1 MSSQTRTNPGTIIG
15 PEPSA
20 QLLRTARPPRQRPHP
35 VPKITTTNRM
45 HTAVLTG
52 QGAAFPPPMGQQ
64 ALWDEVFAHRYND
77 NRTAQ
82 RIFLGCGV
90 STRHG
95 VVDPRVEDAS
105 EWTTGTRMRRYVSAA
120 HPLGRE
126 AVRNALTNAGL
137 HPADVGLFVVVS
149 CTGYATPGLDIAL
162 AAELGMPPT
171 TQRLFI
177 GHMGCYAA
185 LPALST
191 ATDYVRARG
200 RPAVVLCVEL
210 PSLHVQPF
218 GPGAERD
225 VEQIVAHALFGDAAC
240 AVVLEPDVSGGDV
253 NGGLEVIDTESV
265 TDPSSASLMTWTVTD
280 HGFRMG
286 LSAKVPDVLAL
297 HVEKATRALLGRHG
311 LDVDDVA
318 GWAIHPG
325 GPRIVNVV
333 AEKLGLRADQT
344 AASHEILDT
353 HGNCSSATV
362 PLVLQQLRRNAQLR
376 PGDPVVAMAFG
387 PGLTLWNMLLRAR

>member
-1 MSSQTRTNPGTIIG
+1 MSSQAQTNASAIVG
-15 PEPSA
+15 PKPSA
-20 QLLRTARPPRQRPHP
+20 SLPRTARPPRQRQQA
-35 VPKITTTNRM
+35 VPEATGTNRM
-45 HTAVLTG
+45 RTAVLTG
-52 QGAAFPPPMGQQ
+52 QGTAFPPPMGQQ
-64 ALWDEVFAHRYND
+64 ALWDDVFAHRYNG
-77 NRTAQ
+77 NRTAR

-95 VVDPRVEDAS
+95 AVDPRTEDVSA
-105 EWTTGTRMRRYVSAA
+105 WTTGARMRRYVTAA

-126 AVRNALTNAGL
+126 AVVGALTDAGL

-162 AAELGMPPT
+162 ATELGMPAS
-171 TQRLFI
+171 TQRLLI

-191 ATDYVRARG
+191 ATDYVRTRG

-218 GPGAERD
+218 VPGAEND

-240 AVVLEPDVSGGDV
+240 ALVLEPDVSGG
-253 NGGLEVIDTESV
+253 LEVIDTEAV
-265 TDPSSASLMTWTVTD
+265 TDSSSASLMTWTVTD
-280 HGFRMG
+280 HGFRMS
-286 LSAKVPDVLAL
+286 LSAKVPDRLAL
-297 HVEKATRALLGRHG
+297 HVEKATEELLGRHG
-311 LDVDDVA
+311 LGVEDIA

-325 GPRIVNVV
+325 GPRIVSVV

-344 AASHEILDT
+344 AATHEILDIR
-353 HGNCSSATV
+353 GNCSSATV
-362 PLVLQQLRRNAQLR
+362 PLVLQLIRRKGQLR

-387 PGLTLWNMLLRAR
+387 PGLTLWNVLLKAR

>member
-1 MSSQTRTNPGTIIG
+1 MPK
-15 PEPSA
+15 A
-20 QLLRTARPPRQRPHP
+20 TA
-35 VPKITTTNRM
+35 TATATATAANRM

-52 QGAAFPPPMGQQ
+52 QGTAFPPPMGQQ
-64 ALWDEVFAHRYND
+64 ALWDDVFARRYNG
-77 NRTAQ
+77 NQTAR

-95 VVDPRVEDAS
+95 VIDPRVEDVS
-105 EWTTGTRMRRYVSAA
+105 EWTTGTRMRRYVTAA

-126 AVRNALTNAGL
+126 AVLGALTDAGL

-191 ATDYVRARG
+191 ATDYVRVQG

-218 GPGAERD
+218 GPRAERD

-240 AVVLEPDVSGGDV
+240 AVVLEPDVALEPDVHGGV
-253 NGGLEVIDTESV
+253 HGGLEVVDTEAV
-265 TDPSSASLMTWTVTD
+265 TDPASASLMTWTVTD
-280 HGFRMG
+280 HGFRMS

-311 LDVDDVA
+311 LDVDDIA

-344 AASHEILDT
+344 AASQEILDT
-353 HGNCSSATV
+353 RGNCSSATV
-362 PLVLQQLRRNAQLR
+362 PLVLQQIRQNRQLR

-387 PGLTLWNMLLRAR
+387 PGLTLWNVLLKAR

>member
-1 MSSQTRTNPGTIIG
+1 MPK
-15 PEPSA
+15 A
-20 QLLRTARPPRQRPHP
+20 TA
-35 VPKITTTNRM
+35 TNRL

-52 QGAAFPPPMGQQ
+52 QGRAFPPPMGQL
-64 ALWDEVFAHRYND
+64 ALWDDVFARHYSGNP
-77 NRTAQ
+77 TAR

-90 STRHG
+90 NTRHG
-95 VVDPRVEDAS
+95 VVDPRVEDVS
-105 EWTTGTRMRRYVSAA
+105 EWTTGTRMRRYVTAA

-126 AVRNALTNAGL
+126 AVLSALTEAGL
-137 HPADVGLFVVVS
+137 NPADVGLFVVVS
-149 CTGYATPGLDIAL
+149 CTGYATPGLDILL
-162 AAELGMPPT
+162 ADELGMPAT
-171 TQRLFI
+171 TQRLCI
-177 GHMGCYAA
+177 GHMGCYAG

-218 GPGAERD
+218 GPAAERD

-240 AVVLEPDVSGGDV
+240 AIVLEPDVT
-253 NGGLEVIDTESV
+253 GGLEVIDTEAV

-280 HGFRMG
+280 HGFRMS

-297 HVEKATRALLGRHG
+297 HVEKAAGELLGRHG
-311 LDVDDVA
+311 LDADDVA

-333 AEKLGLRADQT
+333 AEKLGLSPDQT
-344 AASHEILDT
+344 AASHEILAT
-353 HGNCSSATV
+353 RGNCSSATV
-362 PLVLQQLRRNAQLR
+362 PLVLQQIRRNRQLR

-387 PGLTLWNMLLRAR
+387 PGLTLWNMLLKAC